1 MTVSQQII
9 EALDALC
16 QKFGIAINWT
26 SDNILPYVEDLAKN
40 AVRYE
45 LYTSLLY
52 SIIFAIGMAILI
64 VFIRLIW
71 CWLKKDEPADDESIG
86 IAGTFFVIF
95 LICSIT
101 CFVLLLSQLVD
112 IITCFIFPEKV
123 VYDIISN
130 MIR

>member
-1 MTVSQQII
+1 MTVGQQII

-40 AVRYE
+40 AVRYK

-52 SIIFAIGMAILI
+52 SVIFAIGMAILI

-112 IITCFIFPEKV
+112 IITCFTFPEKV
-123 VYDIISN
+123 VYDIISD
-130 MIR
+130 MIW

>member
-1 MTVSQQII
+1 MEMSTQII
-9 EALDALC
+9 EVIDALC
-16 QKFGIAINWT
+16 QKFCIAIDWT
-26 SDNILPYVEDLAKN
+26 SDNILPYVEDLVKN

-52 SIIFAIGMAILI
+52 SVIFAIGMAILI

-86 IAGTFFVIF
+86 IAGTFLVIF

-101 CFVLLLSQLVD
+101 CFVLLLRQLVD
-112 IITCFIFPEKV
+112 IITCFTFPEKV
-123 VYDIISN
+123 VYDIISD
-130 MIR
+130 MIW

>member
-1 MTVSQQII
+1 MEMATQII
-9 EALDALC
+9 EVIDALC
-16 QKFGIAINWT
+16 QKFGIAIDWT
-26 SDNILPYVEDLAKN
+26 SDNILPYVEDLVKN

-64 VFIRLIW
+64 VFTWLIW

-95 LICSIT
+95 LICSII
-101 CFVLLLSQLVD
+101 CFVLLLNQLVD
-112 IITCFIFPEKV
+112 IITCFTFPEKV
-123 VYDIISN
+123 VYDMISN